1 MLTFMNNQIYRELE
15 KNQMDKVA
23 SEAELDNAKKRFA
36 DELVNDYSVY
46 DIKASIYNKP
56 QKFKKPLGMR
66 IKSRIKR
73 FWWNIVKVLGN

>member
-1 MLTFMNNQIYRELE
+1 MTNQVYRELE
-15 KNQMDKVA
+15 KNKMDKVA

-36 DELVNDYSVY
+36 EELMLY
-46 DIKASIYNKP
+46 DIGSSLYNTP